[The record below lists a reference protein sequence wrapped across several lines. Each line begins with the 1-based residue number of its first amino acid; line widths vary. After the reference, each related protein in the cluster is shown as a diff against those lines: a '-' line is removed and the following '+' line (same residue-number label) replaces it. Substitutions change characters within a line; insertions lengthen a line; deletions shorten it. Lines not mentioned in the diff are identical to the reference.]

1 MAAYVIVEIDIHD
14 PEKYDEY
21 KRVVPPTLEAYGGR
35 FVVRGGAAE
44 RLEGDWEPNRIVV
57 LEFESVERA
66 KTWWA
71 SEEYRIPK
79 EMRQAASSARMIV
92 VDGAP

>member
-1 MAAYVIVEIDIHD
+1 MAAYVIVEIEIHD
-14 PEKYDEY
+14 PEKYDAY